1 MLYKKNN
8 KNIKQNQIHTIPIVI
23 EHTSRGE
30 RSYDIFSR
38 LLKERIIF
46 LTGPIEDNMANLIV
60 AQILF
65 LDSENSNKD
74 IFIYIN
80 SPGGVIT
87 SGMSIYDTI
96 QFVNSDVSTL
106 CIGQACSMAAFLL
119 ASGKKKKRFC
129 LPNARIMIHQPL
141 GGYQGQVTD
150 IEIQTQEILRIKN
163 FINKL
168 MSLHTGKSIETI
180 DKDTNRDKF
189 LSAQEAIEY
198 GLVDNII
205 FNKKNVNI

>member
-1 MLYKKNN
+1 MSYKKNN
-8 KNIKQNQIHTIPIVI
+8 EIIQKNQINTIPIVI
-23 EHTSRGE
+23 ENTSIGE
-30 RSYDIFSR
+30 RSYDIYSR

-65 LDSENSNKD
+65 LDSQNSQKD

-80 SPGGVIT
+80 SPGGIIT
-87 SGMSIYDTI
+87 SGMSIYDTM
-96 QFVNSDVSTL
+96 QFVNSDISTL

-129 LPNARIMIHQPL
+129 LPNSRIMIHQPL
-141 GGYQGQVTD
+141 GSYQGQVTD
-150 IEIQTQEILRIKN
+150 IEIHTQEILRIKN
-163 FINKL
+163 SINKL
-168 MSLHTGKSIETI
+168 MSLHTGKSISIIE
-180 DKDTNRDKF
+180 KDTNRDRF

-205 FNKKNVNI
+205 TSKK

>member
-8 KNIKQNQIHTIPIVI
+8 QIMKNHYFNTIPIVI
-23 EHTSRGE
+23 ENTPQGE

-65 LDSENSNKD
+65 LDSEDSNKD

-96 QFVNSDVSTL
+96 QFVKPDVSTL

-119 ASGKKKKRFC
+119 ASGKKNKRFC
-129 LPNARIMIHQPL
+129 LPNARIMIHQPI
-141 GGYQGQVTD
+141 GNYQGQVTD

-163 FINKL
+163 YINKL

-180 DKDTNRDKF
+180 EKDTNRDKF
-189 LSAQEAIEY
+189 LSANEAIKY
-198 GLVDNII
+198 GLVDDII
-205 FNKKNVNI
+205 CNKK

>member
-1 MLYKKNN
+1 MLYKKNS
-8 KNIKQNQIHTIPIVI
+8 KIIEKNQINTIPIVI

-46 LTGPIEDNMANLIV
+46 LTGTIEDSMANLIV

-65 LDSENSNKD
+65 LDSEDSNKD
-74 IFIYIN
+74 IFLYIN

-87 SGMSIYDTI
+87 SGMSIYDTM
-96 QFVNSDVSTL
+96 QFVKSDVSTL
-106 CIGQACSMAAFLL
+106 CIGQACSMAAILL
-119 ASGKKKKRFC
+119 ASGHKNKRFC
-129 LPNARIMIHQPL
+129 LPNSRIMIHQPMAS
-141 GGYQGQVTD
+141 YQGQITD

-163 FINKL
+163 YINKII
-168 MSLHTGKSIETI
+168 SLHTGKSIEI
-180 DKDTNRDKF
+180 IEKDTNRDKF
-189 LSAQEAIEY
+189 LSAKEAIKY

-205 FNKKNVNI
+205 CNKK

>member
-1 MLYKKNN
+1 MLYIKNN
-8 KNIKQNQIHTIPIVI
+8 KNIEKNQMNTIPIVI
-23 EHTSRGE
+23 ENTSRGE

-65 LDSENSNKD
+65 LDSEDSNKD

-129 LPNARIMIHQPL
+129 LPHARVMIHQPI

-168 MSLHTGKSIETI
+168 MSLHTGKSIEI
-180 DKDTNRDKF
+180 IEKDTNRDRF

-198 GLVDNII
+198 GLVDSII
-205 FNKKNVNI
+205 FNKKKC

>member
-8 KNIKQNQIHTIPIVI
+8 QIIKNNYFNTIPIVI
-23 EHTSRGE
+23 ENTSQGE

-65 LDSENSNKD
+65 LDSEDSNKD

-80 SPGGVIT
+80 SPGGIIT
-87 SGMSIYDTI
+87 SGMSIYDTM
-96 QFVNSDVSTL
+96 QFVKSDISTL

-119 ASGKKKKRFC
+119 SSGKKNKRFC
-129 LPNARIMIHQPL
+129 LPHSRIMIHQPI
-141 GGYQGQVTD
+141 GNYQG
-150 IEIQTQEILRIKN
+150 
-163 FINKL
+163 
-168 MSLHTGKSIETI
+168 
-180 DKDTNRDKF
+180 
-189 LSAQEAIEY
+189 
-198 GLVDNII
+198 
-205 FNKKNVNI
+205 

>member
-8 KNIKQNQIHTIPIVI
+8 QIIKNNCFNTIPIVI
-23 EHTSRGE
+23 ENTSQGE

-46 LTGPIEDNMANLIV
+46 LTGPIEDRMANLIV

-80 SPGGVIT
+80 SPGGIIT
-87 SGMSIYDTI
+87 SGMSIYDTM
-96 QFVNSDVSTL
+96 QFVKSDISTL

-119 ASGKKKKRFC
+119 SSGKKNKRFC
-129 LPNARIMIHQPL
+129 LPNARMMIHQPM
-141 GGYQGQVTD
+141 GNYQGQVTD
-150 IEIQTQEILRIKN
+150 IEIQTKEILRIKN
-163 FINKL
+163 YINKL

-180 DKDTNRDKF
+180 EKDTNRDKF
-189 LSAQEAIEY
+189 LSAHEAIEY

-205 FNKKNVNI
+205 CNK

>member
-1 MLYKKNN
+1 MN
-8 KNIKQNQIHTIPIVI
+8 TIPIVI
-23 EHTSRGE
+23 EQTSKGE

-46 LTGPIEDNMANLIV
+46 LTGTIEDSMANLIV

-65 LDSENSNKD
+65 LESEDPNKD

-87 SGMSIYDTI
+87 SGMCIYDTM
-96 QFVNSDVSTL
+96 QFVKSDISTL

-119 ASGKKKKRFC
+119 AAGNKNKRFC
-129 LPNARIMIHQPL
+129 LPNARIMIHQPI
-141 GGYQGQVTD
+141 GSYQGQVTD

-163 FINKL
+163 YLNKL
-168 MSLHTGKSIETI
+168 FSFHTGKSIEI
-180 DKDTNRDKF
+180 IEKDTNRDRF
-189 LSAQEAIEY
+189 LTAKEAIKY
-198 GLVDNII
+198 GLIDNII
-205 FNKKNVNI
+205 SNKNNIIT

>member
-8 KNIKQNQIHTIPIVI
+8 KVIKNNCFNTIPIVI
-23 EHTSRGE
+23 ENTSQGE

-87 SGMSIYDTI
+87 SGMSIYDTM
-96 QFVNSDVSTL
+96 QFVKSDISTL

-119 ASGKKKKRFC
+119 SSGKKNKRFC
-129 LPNARIMIHQPL
+129 LPNARMMIHQPM
-141 GGYQGQVTD
+141 GNYQGQVTD

-163 FINKL
+163 YINKL
-168 MSLHTGKSIETI
+168 MSLHTGKSIEI
-180 DKDTNRDKF
+180 IEKDTNRDKF

-198 GLVDNII
+198 GLIDNII
-205 FNKKNVNI
+205 CNKK

>member
-8 KNIKQNQIHTIPIVI
+8 QMTKNHCLNTIPIVI
-23 EHTSRGE
+23 ENTSQGE

-46 LTGPIEDNMANLIV
+46 LTGSIEDNMANLIV

-80 SPGGVIT
+80 SPGGIIT
-87 SGMSIYDTI
+87 SGMSIYDTM
-96 QFVNSDVSTL
+96 QFVKSDISTL

-119 ASGKKKKRFC
+119 ASGKKNKRFC
-129 LPNARIMIHQPL
+129 LPNSRIMIHQPM
-141 GGYQGQVTD
+141 GNYQGQVTD
-150 IEIQTQEILRIKN
+150 IEIQTQEILRMKN
-163 FINKL
+163 YINKL

-180 DKDTNRDKF
+180 EKDTNRDKF
-189 LSAQEAIEY
+189 LSAHEAIEY

-205 FNKKNVNI
+205 CNKK

>member
-1 MLYKKNN
+1 MSYQKNHKTTE
-8 KNIKQNQIHTIPIVI
+8 KNEIHTIPIVI

-74 IFIYIN
+74 IFLYIN

-87 SGMSIYDTI
+87 SGMSIYDTM
-96 QFVNSDVSTL
+96 QFVNSDISTF

-119 ASGKKKKRFC
+119 ASGEKKKRFC
-129 LPNARIMIHQPL
+129 LPHSRVMIHQPI
-141 GGYQGQVTD
+141 GNYQGQVTD
-150 IEIQTQEILRIKN
+150 IEIQTKEILRMKN
-163 FINKL
+163 YINKL
-168 MSLHTGKSIETI
+168 MSLHTGKSIEI
-180 DKDTNRDKF
+180 IEKDTNRDRF
-189 LSAQEAIEY
+189 LSAQESVEY

-205 FNKKNVNI
+205 FNKK

>member
-1 MLYKKNN
+1 MTKNHCLN
-8 KNIKQNQIHTIPIVI
+8 TIPIVI
-23 EHTSRGE
+23 ENTSQGE

-46 LTGPIEDNMANLIV
+46 LTGSIEDNMANLIV

-80 SPGGVIT
+80 SPGGIIT
-87 SGMSIYDTI
+87 SGMSIYDTM
-96 QFVNSDVSTL
+96 QFVKSDISTL

-119 ASGKKKKRFC
+119 ASGKKNKRFC
-129 LPNARIMIHQPL
+129 LPNSRIMIHQPM
-141 GGYQGQVTD
+141 GNYQGQVTD
-150 IEIQTQEILRIKN
+150 IEIQTQEILRMKN
-163 FINKL
+163 YINKL

-180 DKDTNRDKF
+180 EKDTNRDKF
-189 LSAQEAIEY
+189 LSAHEAIEY

-205 FNKKNVNI
+205 CNKK